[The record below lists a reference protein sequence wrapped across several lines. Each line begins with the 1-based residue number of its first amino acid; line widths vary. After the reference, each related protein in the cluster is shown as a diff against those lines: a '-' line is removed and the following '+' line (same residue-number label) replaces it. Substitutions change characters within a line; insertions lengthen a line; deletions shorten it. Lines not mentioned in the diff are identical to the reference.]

1 MLSSVMVG
9 LVTEEFWR
17 RDRHGAPEH
26 LAAAMR
32 EEEGLAAWGCQ
43 RPLKHQLTLSV
54 PGSAFTFSPSL
65 KTVSGL
71 SGE

>member
-1 MLSSVMVG
+1 MFSSAMVG
-9 LVTEEFWR
+9 LVTEKAWS
-17 RDRHGAPEH
+17 RDRRGAREH
-26 LAAAMR
+26 PAAAMR
-32 EEEGLAAWGCQ
+32 EEEGSEARGCQ

-65 KTVSGL
+65 KILSGL